1 MAAMNNLKKYR
12 ERAGLSQTKLSE
24 LSGCARSYISEV
36 EMGHQKLTLKMAEK
50 FAPHLHCTAFDLL
63 GADAIKYTG
72 SFTESLGAL
81 VFLIC
86 ISLVAW
92 RRMRSLQKITPSL
105 KNGSALSLSLKVPR
119 RRASFFR
126 RTLFV
131 PLLNIILSRFVLM
144 RSLGRVVSLLS

>member
-81 VFLIC
+81 VLGNFDEFL
-86 ISLVAW
+86 
-92 RRMRSLQKITPSL
+92 
-105 KNGSALSLSLKVPR
+105 SAIDRGEVDEYSND
-119 RRASFFR
+119 
-126 RTLFV
+126 LFWM
-131 PLLNIILSRFVLM
+131 LFAILSKKFSGEDVRVLRVM
-144 RSLGRVVSLLS
+144 AESLGAKYADR